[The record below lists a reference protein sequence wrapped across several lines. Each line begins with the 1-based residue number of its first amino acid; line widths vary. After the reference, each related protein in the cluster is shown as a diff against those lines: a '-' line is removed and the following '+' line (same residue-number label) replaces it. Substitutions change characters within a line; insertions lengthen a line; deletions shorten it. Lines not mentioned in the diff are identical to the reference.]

1 MLKSKREKQE
11 EEGATFDTFFNLSDQ
26 VYAQARVNPSGKC
39 SIWLGA
45 NVMVE
50 YTYEEAEIML
60 NANLETAKKKLE
72 EADEDLS
79 YVKDQLTTTEVNM
92 SRTYNYEVQQRR
104 ISKQSASINSE
115 DAESAGGKKKGNVEA
130 RVTLGGKTITI

>member
-11 EEGATFDTFFNLSDQ
+11 EEGATFDTYFNLSDQ
-26 VYAQARVNPSGKC
+26 VYAQARVNPSGQC
-39 SIWLGA
+39 CIWLGA

-50 YTYEEAEIML
+50 YTYEEAETML

-72 EADEDLS
+72 DADEDLS

-104 ISKQSASINSE
+104 NSKQSAAINSE
-115 DAESAGGKKKGNVEA
+115 DAGSNTGGKKKVEA